1 MKRRIKVGTNQ
12 ECLFQN
18 KDLLPIGSYRT
29 DFEIEL
35 SRKLDAVLETMSWL
49 DFDLAPTAIV
59 DLQWALSDMTIGRSQ
74 TVSLMFEPVGTASGC

>member
-1 MKRRIKVGTNQ
+1 MGTNQ
-12 ECLFQN
+12 EWLFRNQ
-18 KDLLPIGSYRT
+18 DLLSIGSYRT

-59 DLQWALSDMTIGRSQ
+59 EIQWALSDMTNGRCE
-74 TVSLMFEPVGTASGC
+74 TVSKMFEPVGSASGC